1 MVSEDPVSR
10 TNQIDVVAKKSNSRS
25 LPSKKNILKVPKRV
39 HKAERERSKRDHM
52 NTLFFELGKSL
63 EPDHH
68 DKGKAS
74 TLNHCI
80 RLLHDL
86 LAQVDC
92 LRKENSTLLSESHY
106 VSIEKDELQEDNSAL
121 KAQIGKLQTEIDE
134 KIQPPSVW
142 GFNHSQSQVEGNIA
156 QQLEGRHIVVPL
168 ADHATQ
174 AAPIVSPIF
183 VMPLHDD
190 TQVHLETDIVKATP
204 QHPPNISRPH
214 ARYPSPSDSW
224 PSQILSDQPKN
235 TDHITQRSSSS
246 NNLSLEDRI

>member
-10 TNQIDVVAKKSNSRS
+10 SNQIDVITKKSNSRS

-52 NTLFFELGKSL
+52 NTLFYELGKSL

-80 RLLHDL
+80 RFLHDL

-92 LRKENSTLLSESHY
+92 LRKENSALLSESHY
-106 VSIEKDELQEDNSAL
+106 VTIEKDELQEDNSAL
-121 KAQIGKLQTEIDE
+121 KAQIGKLQTAIDE
-134 KIQPPSVW
+134 KIQPPPAW
-142 GFNHSQSQVEGNIA
+142 GFNHSQSQFEGNIA

-174 AAPIVSPIF
+174 ATPIVSPIF

-190 TQVHLETDIVKATP
+190 TQVHPEPDIVKTTP
-204 QHPPNISRPH
+204 SHPPNISRPH

-224 PSQILSDQPKN
+224 PSQILSEQPKN
-235 TDHITQRSSSS
+235 TDKITQQSCS
-246 NNLSLEDRI
+246 

>member
-10 TNQIDVVAKKSNSRS
+10 RNQIDVAAKKSNTGS
-25 LPSKKNILKVPKRV
+25 LPSKKNILKAPKRV

-92 LRKENSTLLSESHY
+92 LRKENSALLSESHY
-106 VSIEKDELQEDNSAL
+106 VSIEKDELVEDNSAL

-134 KIQPPSVW
+134 KIQPPSLW
-142 GFNHSQSQVEGNIA
+142 GFNQPQSQIEGNLE

-168 ADHATQ
+168 ADHATPT
-174 AAPIVSPIF
+174 APIVSPIF
-183 VMPLHDD
+183 VMPLQDD
-190 TQVHLETDIVKATP
+190 SQVHPETDTVKATLR
-204 QHPPNISRPH
+204 HPPHISRPH

-224 PSQILSDQPKN
+224 PSQILSEKPKG
-235 TDHITQRSSSS
+235 TEHITQHSSC
-246 NNLSLEDRI
+246 

>member
-1 MVSEDPVSR
+1 MRMVSEDPISR
-10 TNQIDVVAKKSNSRS
+10 TNQIDVVAKKSDSRS

-92 LRKENSTLLSESHY
+92 LRKENSALLSESHY
-106 VSIEKDELQEDNSAL
+106 VSIEKDELQEDNFAL
-121 KAQIGKLQTEIDE
+121 KALIGKLHTEIDE

-142 GFNHSQSQVEGNIA
+142 GFNHPQSHVDGNIT

-190 TQVHLETDIVKATP
+190 TQVHPEIDIVKATP
-204 QHPPNISRPH
+204 WNPPNISRPH

-224 PSQILSDQPKN
+224 PSQILSEQPKN
-235 TDHITQRSSSS
+235 TDQITEQSIS
-246 NNLSLEDRI
+246 